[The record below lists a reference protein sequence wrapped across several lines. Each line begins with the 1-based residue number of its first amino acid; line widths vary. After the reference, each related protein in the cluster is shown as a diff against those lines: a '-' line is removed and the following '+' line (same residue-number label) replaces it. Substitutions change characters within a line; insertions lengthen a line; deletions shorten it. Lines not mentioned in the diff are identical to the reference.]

1 MNAFGIATSRRASAR
16 FAIASEPATPG
27 EKTTL
32 SHLHTN
38 QPPSPSAT
46 SRVKPLALALAVAVG
61 ASFAADHAAASD
73 SASTRPDGSILWSV
87 ENCNDAGAGSLRATA
102 AHAVDGDAIDLG
114 GLACSTISL
123 TTGSITLHDIDL
135 LGPGAN
141 ALAIDGAGNQNR
153 RTFNHVGHGGS
164 LNIHDVTLRNG
175 KYLSNAGQGGGCLRS
190 EGGSLRVYDSVFSGC
205 FAFAATGSNVNVR
218 GGAIAAYG
226 GYVLQ
231 SGVTLA
237 NNQVRSANGDALGG
251 AVYAA
256 GTDLVIRNSTITNN
270 SATAIS
276 AAAFPRGGGVFTH
289 GWAAIEG
296 SSLDGNLSEGGGGG
310 AVVEAGGVLRRST
323 VSNNSA
329 IGGASGIAFL
339 GAPAASAGVYSS
351 TISDN
356 RTEASVQWGSG
367 ALYMNTA
374 GAVIAN
380 STIAGNTESNVDSIQ
395 WGAGILFGP
404 AASGIVMIST
414 IAYGNNFH
422 NDEHTFIGL
431 DINGP
436 TGAVIGG
443 NHDQVGSSTLIL
455 PAGTEASDPMLG
467 PLQDNG
473 GPTWTRMPAAHSIA
487 INSGTDNGETTDQR
501 GYPRVSGPVA
511 DVGAVETITDSIFAN
526 GFEDCHLR
534 CL

>member
-1 MNAFGIATSRRASAR
+1 MNAFGIATPRSASAR
-16 FAIASEPATPG
+16 SATATKPVAPG
-27 EKTTL
+27 EETIL
-32 SHLHTN
+32 SHVRTIEP
-38 QPPSPSAT
+38 QSPSST
-46 SRVKPLALALAVAVG
+46 SRVKPLVLALAVAVG
-61 ASFAADHAAASD
+61 ASIAADRAAG
-73 SASTRPDGSILWSV
+73 SAWTRPDGSILWSV
-87 ENCNDAGAGSLRATA
+87 ENCNDAGAGSLRVTA

-123 TTGSITLHDIDL
+123 KTGSITLHDIDL
-135 LGPGAN
+135 VGPGAN
-141 ALAIDGAGNQNR
+141 ALVIDGAGNQNR

-164 LNIHDVTLRNG
+164 LDIHDVTIRNG

-190 EGGSLRVYDSVFSGC
+190 QGGWLRVYDSVLDGC
-205 FAFAATGSNVNVR
+205 FAFAATGSNVSVR

-226 GYVLQ
+226 GYVLL

-251 AVYAA
+251 ALYAA
-256 GTDLVIRNSTITNN
+256 GTDLVIRNTTISNN
-270 SATAIS
+270 SATAIG
-276 AAAFPRGGGVFTH
+276 AAAFPRGGGVFTR
-289 GWAAIEG
+289 GWADIEE
-296 SSLDGNLSEGGGGG
+296 STLVGNLSEGGGGG

-356 RTEASVQWGSG
+356 QTEASVQWGSG
-367 ALYMNTA
+367 GLYMNTA

-380 STIAGNTESNVDSIQ
+380 STIAGNSESNVDSTP
-395 WGAGILFGP
+395 WGTGILFGP

-414 IAYGNNFH
+414 IVYGNNFH
-422 NDEHTFIGL
+422 NDEHTFIGP

-436 TGAVIGG
+436 IGAVIGG
-443 NHDQVGSSTLIL
+443 DHDQVGSSTLAL
-455 PAGTEASDPMLG
+455 PPGTEGSDPMLG

-473 GPTWTRMPAAHSIA
+473 GPTWTRMPAANSTA
-487 INSGTDNGETTDQR
+487 IDRGTDNGETTDQR
-501 GYPRVSGPVA
+501 GYSRVSGSAA
-511 DVGAVETITDSIFAN
+511 DVGAVETRTDLIFADD
-526 GFEDCHLR
+526 FDPCHLR
-534 CL
+534 CQ